1 MGLLDGDGGGIHTGE
16 NSQVSITGTTIT
28 GNEASDDGGGIE
40 NDAASLSIVNST
52 IHANTAL
59 GDTAADPE
67 GNGGG
72 IEHNEGQL
80 SLEHTTITDN
90 VAAHRG
96 GGVNVERETPDQQV
110 APAATLRSTILSA
123 NEAPTEGLNCRVA
136 GPATLTSAGTN
147 LESGTD
153 CGFVAAGNVQN
164 ANPQLGAL
172 GNNGGQTDTRALGQT
187 SPALDRATS
196 APCPATDQR
205 GTTRPQGPA
214 CDIGAFERTVLAD
227 LAVTIDDSPDPVA
240 AGANLT
246 YRIGARNGGPDAAT
260 GARVGVD
267 LPSGVDLQT
276 STIEGGGSCTGG
288 STLTCTVGSLSVGQA
303 REVTVVVDGQC
314 LRAELGRDARR
325 RGDRIGD

>member
-1 MGLLDGDGGGIHTGE
+1 M
-16 NSQVSITGTTIT
+16 
-28 GNEASDDGGGIE
+28 
-40 NDAASLSIVNST
+40 
-52 IHANTAL
+52 
-59 GDTAADPE
+59 
-67 GNGGG
+67 
-72 IEHNEGQL
+72 
-80 SLEHTTITDN
+80 
-90 VAAHRG
+90 
-96 GGVNVERETPDQQV
+96 

-246 YRIGARNGGPDAAT
+246 YRIVARNGGPDAAT

-276 STIEGGGSCTGG
+276 STIEGGGSCTGS

-303 REVTVVVDGQC
+303 REVTVVVTTASASAQSSGGTLDAVATVSATEADPIGSNNEARAQTAIEEDNDKEGDDKDGDEEPG
-314 LRAELGRDARR
+314 RSDGPDGAETAGESGSGEDLPFTGFPLAMVIVAGACMVGAGLMLRR
-325 RGDRIGD
+325 RARFVD